1 MSSPSPESID
11 RLQEAFR
18 TIMRTLGS
26 QLAEPV
32 AGLTGPQFYILH
44 QLEQRQRCTVGEL
57 ADSMNVKPSA
67 ITAMIDRLDK
77 HGYVSRDRDEEDRR
91 VVYISLLDHGK
102 SILTKAKQNRL
113 EALKQLFAHFTD
125 EEWEQFVYM
134 FEKLAV
140 AAVQEARQKG
150 VHSG

>member
-1 MSSPSPESID
+1 MSSPSTESID

-18 TIMRTLGS
+18 TIMRTVGPHMS
-26 QLAEPV
+26 EPV
-32 AGLTGPQFYILH
+32 PGLTGAQFYILH

-57 ADSMNVKPSA
+57 ADSMMVKPSA

-91 VVYISLLDHGK
+91 VVYIRL
-102 SILTKAKQNRL
+102 L
-113 EALKQLFAHFTD
+113 EAGKNILAQAKETRREALRQLFSHLTED
-125 EEWEQFVYM
+125 EWEQFVRL

-140 AAVQEARQKG
+140 AVAADAREKG
-150 VHSG
+150 VPSG

>member
-18 TIMRTLGS
+18 TIMRTLGTHM
-26 QLAEPV
+26 AEPV
-32 AGLTGPQFYILH
+32 PGLTGPQFYILH

-57 ADSMNVKPSA
+57 ADSMMVKPSA

-77 HGYVSRDRDEEDRR
+77 HGYVSRERDEEDRR
-91 VVYISLLDHGK
+91 VVHISLLEAGK
-102 SILTKAKQNRL
+102 HILAQAKQTRL
-113 EALKQLFAHFTD
+113 ETLRQLFSHLTE
-125 EEWEQFVYM
+125 EEWEQFVRM

-140 AAVQEARQKG
+140 AAVADARKKG